1 MTLQNEANEVIK
13 TDVLVLGGGLS
24 GKFAA
29 IAASDGGAKVTLFE
43 KSTLRRAGP
52 YAGLD
57 HIPHVAN
64 PKVGLVSVEELTK
77 AGTMGIEPLVRP
89 GLMERFARETW
100 DRVLDLE
107 RFGIPVRW
115 PDGKYYVLRWDSG
128 YQTFP
133 YGPFPGMIFYRG
145 ADLGIKL
152 TEQVH
157 KRGVN
162 VLERTI
168 STGLLTNK
176 NGAVVGAIG
185 VNVRTGKFITVK
197 AKATIIASG
206 SAPQGHSI
214 AYDVGAELVNMEF
227 SRGGGGGDG
236 RGEPLTFSAGGFI
249 IGHGGTPY
257 VNVKG
262 EKAFEK
268 WANIIRESGRTV
280 RPLTVMKEYE
290 LGNGPVYVD
299 LTDQPEN
306 VHKEAIVALMNE
318 RPICWKFN
326 VQRGIDYKTTLFEQ
340 GRSSRRGGFPY
351 QGLGGVL
358 MDEECRTS
366 VKGLYI
372 AGDVQGGVC
381 MWGGATGAFVHGHRA
396 GKYAAEYVNM
406 VKEPTIDERQVKAKK
421 KRALAPMERKNGIKG
436 KEMLNM
442 VMSLVGDYLA
452 NPRSEGVLLR
462 GLERLEVVR
471 ERDVPLL
478 WATNPHELMHTVNAQ
493 NIIPIA
499 EVCMKAAIMRKE
511 SRMITLHQRIEYP
524 KTDDKN
530 WAKPII
536 VKKDLTTGETKLEP
550 TVLKAEK
557 YDWRD

>member
-1 MTLQNEANEVIK
+1 MSLQNIVDEVIE
-13 TDVLVLGGGLS
+13 TDILVLGGGLS

-29 IAASDGGAKVTLFE
+29 IAASASGAKVTLFE
-43 KSTLRRAGP
+43 KSTLRRGGP
-52 YAGLD
+52 WAGLD

-64 PKVGLVSVEELTK
+64 PEIGMVSVEELVK
-77 AGTMGIEPLVRP
+77 AGTLGVECLVRP

-107 RFGIPVRW
+107 RFGVPVRW
-115 PDGKYYVLRWDSG
+115 PNGKYYVLRWDSG

-157 KRGVN
+157 KRRVN

-168 STGLLTNK
+168 STRLLTK
-176 NGAVVGAIG
+176 NGTVVGATG
-185 VNVRTGKFITVK
+185 VNVRNGKFIAVK

-206 SAPQGHSI
+206 SAPEGHFI
-214 AYDVGAELVNMEF
+214 AYGVGAELVNMEF
-227 SRGGGGGDG
+227 SRGGGETG
-236 RGEPLTFSAGGFI
+236 RSEPVTFSAGGFI

-257 VNVKG
+257 VNAKG
-262 EKAFEK
+262 ERAFEK
-268 WANIIRESGRTV
+268 WANVIRETGRTV

-290 LGNGPVYVD
+290 LGNGPIFLD
-299 LTDQPEN
+299 LTDQPEHI
-306 VHKEAIVALMNE
+306 HKEAIVALMNE
-318 RPICWKFN
+318 RPIVYKFN
-326 VQRGIDYKTTLFEQ
+326 VQRGIDYKTALFEQ
-340 GRSSRRGGFPY
+340 GCPIRRGGFPY

-358 MDEECRTS
+358 MDEECKTS
-366 VKGLYI
+366 VKGLYV
-372 AGDVQGGVC
+372 AGDVQGGTC

-396 GKYAAEYVNM
+396 GKCAAEYVKK
-406 VKEPTIDERQVKAKK
+406 VKKLAIDEGQVKAEKE
-421 KRALAPMERKNGIKG
+421 RVLAPMERKNGVKG
-436 KEMLNM
+436 LEIVNM
-442 VMSLVGDYLA
+442 VIMIVGDYLA

-478 WATNPHELMHTVNAQ
+478 WATNPHDLMHTVRAR

-499 EVCMKAAIMRKE
+499 EVCMKSATMRKE

-524 KTDDKN
+524 ETDDKN
-530 WAKPII
+530 WAKPI
-536 VKKDLTTGETKLEP
+536 VVTRNLRTGETKLEP
-550 TVLKAEK
+550 RVLKAEK
-557 YDWRD
+557 YYWRD